1 MYQYKETGLDNVW
14 LANGYTVKETP
25 YGDAVHVESADA
37 LDGVIAQTLIQSEEP
52 LSGQAFRFLRQQ
64 LGMNQPDVG
73 TFMAVDAQTIARW
86 EKGTTA
92 IPLTADFVMRALYAS
107 YVQRDTKIDSMVET
121 MKAVDKAKHSRI
133 ILNNQANAWTGTEE
147 PYGG

>member
-14 LANGYTVKETP
+14 LANGYRVKETP

-52 LSGQAFRFLRQQ
+52 LSGRAFRFLRQQ
-64 LGMNQPDVG
+64 LGMSQSDVG
-73 TFMAVDAQTIARW
+73 TFMAVDARTIARW
-86 EKGTTA
+86 EKGTTV

-107 YVQRDTKIDSMVET
+107 YVQRDTTIYSMVET

-133 ILNNQANAWTGTEE
+133 VLNNEANTWTGIEE
-147 PYGG
+147 PYSG